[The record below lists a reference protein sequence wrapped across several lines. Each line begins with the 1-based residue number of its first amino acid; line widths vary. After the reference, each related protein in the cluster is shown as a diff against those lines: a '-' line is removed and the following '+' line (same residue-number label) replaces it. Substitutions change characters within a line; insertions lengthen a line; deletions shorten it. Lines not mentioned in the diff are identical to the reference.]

1 MKKRTK
7 VKDKSFILD
16 KRKDPE
22 GYSGSFCGFLG
33 ALELLTLNQGQFV
46 GKKLLKLNTQVES
59 REF

>member
-22 GYSGSFCGFLG
+22 GYSGSFFWFFGR
-33 ALELLTLNQGQFV
+33 ELYLQSLF
-46 GKKLLKLNTQVES
+46 KIL
-59 REF
+59 

>member
-1 MKKRTK
+1 M
-7 VKDKSFILD
+7 KDKSFILD

-22 GYSGSFCGFLG
+22 EYSGSFCGFLG

-46 GKKLLKLNTQVES
+46 GKKLLKLNTQLES

>member
-22 GYSGSFCGFLG
+22 GYSGSFCGKKGGMVWLAIILG
-33 ALELLTLNQGQFV
+33 KIISELT
-46 GKKLLKLNTQVES
+46 
-59 REF
+59 